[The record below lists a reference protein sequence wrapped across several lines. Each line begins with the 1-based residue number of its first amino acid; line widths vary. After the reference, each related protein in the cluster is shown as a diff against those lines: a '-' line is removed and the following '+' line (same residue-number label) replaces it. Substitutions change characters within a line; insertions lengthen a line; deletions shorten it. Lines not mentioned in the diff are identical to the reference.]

1 MHLIPTHGKLEQLW
15 LLHCTTCPQVEKF
28 KCWVMCYT
36 IHTKFLY
43 SLSKEDIVSF
53 VLLLG
58 GNQIKI
64 PVTYNTTVR
73 EQQ

>member
-1 MHLIPTHGKLEQLW
+1 
-15 LLHCTTCPQVEKF
+15 
-28 KCWVMCYT
+28 MCYT
-36 IHTKFLY
+36 IHTTFFY
-43 SLSKEDIVSF
+43 SLSQEDIVSF
-53 VLLLG
+53 VLLFG

>member
-1 MHLIPTHGKLEQLW
+1 
-15 LLHCTTCPQVEKF
+15 
-28 KCWVMCYT
+28 MCYT
-36 IHTKFLY
+36 IHTKFFY

-53 VLLLG
+53 VLLFG